1 MKSTTYPTYRGFPW
15 FNTETG
21 CMEYGIQTKRAPGKK
36 WQHMAEDGVPL
47 IFKTPIERAQKIQA
61 LRKQDAAREAK
72 A

>member
-1 MKSTTYPTYRGFPW
+1 MRSKEYPKYRGCPW
-15 FNTETG
+15 LNLETG
-21 CMEYGIQTKRAPGKK
+21 CTEYGIQTKRAPGKK

-72 A
+72 T